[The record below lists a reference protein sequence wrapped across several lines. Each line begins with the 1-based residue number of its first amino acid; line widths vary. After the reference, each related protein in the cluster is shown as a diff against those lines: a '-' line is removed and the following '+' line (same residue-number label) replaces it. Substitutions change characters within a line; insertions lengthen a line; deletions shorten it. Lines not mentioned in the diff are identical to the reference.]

1 MHFSVMHVIQRYGE
15 ILMNSACVHY
25 VLVQFYINNNIHYNI
40 KMKQDDYFL
49 QSLFFFL
56 GNCRIIKCLQCT
68 LLKVQSEEICDP
80 QTEIQK

>member
-1 MHFSVMHVIQRYGE
+1 
-15 ILMNSACVHY
+15 
-25 VLVQFYINNNIHYNI
+25 
-40 KMKQDDYFL
+40 MKQDDYFL

-80 QTEIQK
+80 QTEIQKYHFVFGKLK